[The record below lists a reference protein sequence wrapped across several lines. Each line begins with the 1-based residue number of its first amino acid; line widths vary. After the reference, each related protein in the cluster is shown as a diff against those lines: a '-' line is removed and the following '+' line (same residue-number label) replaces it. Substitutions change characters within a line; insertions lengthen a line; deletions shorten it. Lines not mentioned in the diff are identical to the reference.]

1 MTIYDILF
9 CFFTYSFLGWCTEVA
24 FAAVRQKRKWGRTLL
39 QKVYV
44 PICHLDAERRKQ

>member
-1 MTIYDILF
+1 MTIYDILL

-24 FAAVRQKRKWGRTLL
+24 FAAVRPHL
-39 QKVYV
+39 